1 MAIPE
6 VGSLISAS
14 GLLLL
19 LSQQWLRAN
28 TSSWIAVLHGQ
39 SAAAERECIRTSRL
53 GEIALPKTA
62 TRIRC
67 NQPPNTLVGR
77 AQWSP
82 RVVRLLIGLFRPT
95 T

>member
-6 VGSLISAS
+6 AGSLISAP

-19 LSQQWLRAN
+19 LSQQRLRAN
-28 TSSWIAVLHGQ
+28 LSSWIAVLHGQ

-62 TRIRC
+62 TRVRC
-67 NQPPNTLVGR
+67 NQPPKTLVGR
-77 AQWSP
+77 AQWPP
-82 RVVRLLIGLFRPT
+82 RVVHLLIGLCRPT
-95 T
+95 I